1 MERSKVG
8 GMSEG
13 ETCITKISASL
24 LGEALQVVQNNPPV
38 AGEKIT
44 P

>member
-1 MERSKVG
+1 MGV
-8 GMSEG
+8 MSEG
-13 ETCITKISASL
+13 ETCASL
-24 LGEALQVVQNNPPV
+24 CSEALQVIQNNPPV